1 MTAVPLLSYTLFSL
15 MSTLDMLGHNRRPS
29 FIMSLTGA
37 TETVRN
43 QTALLYT
50 NLFKRS
56 LDMIKNDYMDIHI
69 MPEDHISDVI
79 YKTLRGKDSVVIAF
93 SPDKRRCSHLK
104 KIYTQT
110 HMEDDYT
117 VNGLLLLIKAA
128 KEEIPFPTVNINLPS
143 DFDIEAIKNHF
154 FEADED
160 EEKDLLL
167 DDIYRFIH
175 FWLKKISNGTDM
187 KKLYREFSGGLKE
200 NEQFASLTEDAQEVV
215 STLRFSLELYLRYR
229 KDKEKLAQEYGIENL
244 DTFCTDILI
253 EVAKDA
259 FPMPNDV
266 TYSALEEAK
275 ELCRVLDQYFAK

>member
-1 MTAVPLLSYTLFSL
+1 
-15 MSTLDMLGHNRRPS
+15 
-29 FIMSLTGA
+29 
-37 TETVRN
+37 
-43 QTALLYT
+43 
-50 NLFKRS
+50 
-56 LDMIKNDYMDIHI
+56 
-69 MPEDHISDVI
+69 
-79 YKTLRGKDSVVIAF
+79 
-93 SPDKRRCSHLK
+93 
-104 KIYTQT
+104 
-110 HMEDDYT
+110 MEDDYT